1 MAYSG
6 GDAADQMVKMTLEGI
21 EFVARLSGSGAK
33 NLAAFLFAVLS
44 GEKKMKGKARLEQ
57 LLRSDKDLK
66 VFSVN
71 KKDEKRF
78 IQMAKKYGIMYCVVQ
93 DRKEKDGMTDIIVR
107 GNDAPR
113 INRLIE
119 RLELATVDVAK
130 IEMEMNEKAEPV
142 LDTPAQKSADAFVEE
157 LMAKPDKPKEQP
169 TIENPPIR
177 TEKTSPSENS
187 SAPKSTE
194 KQPADPAAQKPS
206 GSKDAAKPDAQRASV
221 REELA
226 DIKSGA
232 GADNKQQQKEKTAK
246 QQPSGKQKSSG
257 NPPAKTGGGNR
268 KPKTKSTPKKEK

>member
-33 NLAAFLFAVLS
+33 NLAALS

-93 DRKEKDGMTDIIVR
+93 DRKKKDGMTDIIVR
-107 GNDAPR
+107 GSDAPR

-119 RLELATVDVAK
+119 RLKLATVDVAK

-142 LDTPAQKSADAFVEE
+142 RDTPAQKSADAFVEE

-169 TIENPPIR
+169 TIENPTIR

-194 KQPADPAAQKPS
+194 KQPTNPAAQKPS

-226 DIKSGA
+226 DIKTGA
-232 GADNKQQQKEKTAK
+232 GVDGKQPQKEKTAK
-246 QQPSGKQKSSG
+246 QQSSGKQKSSG